1 MKIIFLSSSSAVSTQ
16 LVIPAKAGI
25 QENTGFRVKPGMT
38 ICIRL
43 MSSCMIIALFL
54 LLRTPALAQQDT
66 TFKKP
71 HRSAFLAVSF
81 SAVLPGG
88 GQLYTQ
94 NCLKA
99 AGFAGAL
106 GYLGNKWYRYDKDYM
121 NSSDAET
128 DYYYEK
134 RRKYMLW
141 TIGVWMGS
149 LADAY
154 VSAHLYKFNQNAEPR
169 VTLVID
175 RNKLALAGR
184 F

>member
-1 MKIIFLSSSSAVSTQ
+1 MKKIFL
-16 LVIPAKAGI
+16 
-25 QENTGFRVKPGMT
+25 
-38 ICIRL
+38 
-43 MSSCMIIALFL
+43 IIHL
-54 LLRTPALAQQDT
+54 LLLLTAPALAQQDT

-81 SAVLPGG
+81 SAVIPGG

-94 NCLKA
+94 NYLKA
-99 AGFAGAL
+99 AGFAGTL
-106 GYLGNKWYRYDKDYM
+106 GYLGYKWYKYDKDYM
-121 NSSDAET
+121 NSSWADE
-128 DYYYEK
+128 DYYYQK

-141 TIGVWMGS
+141 TIGVWLGS

-169 VTLVID
+169 VTFVID

>member
-1 MKIIFLSSSSAVSTQ
+1 MKKIFLM
-16 LVIPAKAGI
+16 IPI
-25 QENTGFRVKPGMT
+25 VL
-38 ICIRL
+38 I
-43 MSSCMIIALFL
+43 L
-54 LLRTPALAQQDT
+54 LTPALAQQDT

-81 SAVLPGG
+81 SAVIPGG

-94 NCLKA
+94 NYLKA
-99 AGFAGAL
+99 AGFAVAL
-106 GYLGNKWYRYDKDYM
+106 GYLGYNWYEYDKDYM
-121 NSSDAET
+121 NSSWAEE
-128 DYYYEK
+128 DYYYQK

-141 TIGVWMGS
+141 TIGVWLGS

-154 VSAHLYKFNQNAEPR
+154 VSAHLYKFSQNAEPR
-169 VTLVID
+169 VTLVIE

>member
-1 MKIIFLSSSSAVSTQ
+1 MKKILLT
-16 LVIPAKAGI
+16 IPLI
-25 QENTGFRVKPGMT
+25 
-38 ICIRL
+38 
-43 MSSCMIIALFL
+43 L
-54 LLRTPALAQQDT
+54 LLSLFARAQQDT
-66 TFKKP
+66 TLKKP
-71 HRSAFLAVSF
+71 HRSALLSVSL
-81 SAVLPGG
+81 SAVIPGG

-94 NCLKA
+94 NYLKA

-106 GYLGNKWYRYDKDYM
+106 VYLGNNWYTADKQYM
-121 NSSDAET
+121 STAIGSAEE
-128 DYYYEK
+128 DFYYER

-141 TIGVWMGS
+141 TIGVWLGS

-169 VTLVID
+169 VTVVID

>member
-1 MKIIFLSSSSAVSTQ
+1 MTKNIAKISFV
-16 LVIPAKAGI
+16 
-25 QENTGFRVKPGMT
+25 
-38 ICIRL
+38 
-43 MSSCMIIALFL
+43 L
-54 LLRTPALAQQDT
+54 LLLIIPLTGRAQDSI

-81 SAVLPGG
+81 SAVFPGG

-94 NCLKA
+94 NYLKA
-99 AGFAGAL
+99 AGFAGTL
-106 GYLGNKWYRYDKDYM
+106 GYLGYNWYRYNEDYWA
-121 NSSDAET
+121 SSDADM

-141 TIGVWMGS
+141 TIGVWLGS

-154 VSAHLYKFNQNAEPR
+154 VSAHLYKFNYYSEPR
-169 VTLVID
+169 IS
-175 RNKLALAGR
+175 LAVGQNSVALTGR

>member
-1 MKIIFLSSSSAVSTQ
+1 MKKMFL
-16 LVIPAKAGI
+16 
-25 QENTGFRVKPGMT
+25 T
-38 ICIRL
+38 IL
-43 MSSCMIIALFL
+43 LGL
-54 LLRTPALAQQDT
+54 LLLAPALAQQDT

-81 SAVLPGG
+81 SAVVPGG

-94 NCLKA
+94 NYLKA

-106 GYLGNKWYRYDKDYM
+106 GYLGYHWYKYDKDYM
-121 NSSDAET
+121 ISNWVDE
-128 DYYYEK
+128 DYYYQK

-141 TIGVWMGS
+141 TIGVWLGS

-169 VTLVID
+169 VTVLIE

>member
-1 MKIIFLSSSSAVSTQ
+1 MKKIFLSSSPANSTQ
-16 LVIPAKAGI
+16 QVIPAEAGI
-25 QENTGFRVKPGMT
+25 QEITGFRVKPGMT
-38 ICIRL
+38 IGIRL
-43 MSSCMIIALFL
+43 MSSCILIFL
-54 LLRTPALAQQDT
+54 LLLLRNPALAQQDT

-81 SAVLPGG
+81 SAVFPGG

-94 NCLKA
+94 NYLKA

-106 GYLGNKWYRYDKDYM
+106 SYLGYKWYKYDKDYWKA
-121 NSSDAET
+121 SGPEI
-128 DYYYEK
+128 DYLYEK

-169 VTLVID
+169 ITLVID

>member
-1 MKIIFLSSSSAVSTQ
+1 MKKLF
-16 LVIPAKAGI
+16 LVIPI
-25 QENTGFRVKPGMT
+25 VL
-38 ICIRL
+38 I
-43 MSSCMIIALFL
+43 L
-54 LLRTPALAQQDT
+54 LTPAWAQQDT

-81 SAVLPGG
+81 SAVIPGG

-94 NCLKA
+94 NYLKS
-99 AGFAGAL
+99 AGFAGVL
-106 GYLGNKWYRYDKDYM
+106 GYVGYNWYKYDRDYW
-121 NSSDAET
+121 NASGPEL
-128 DYYYEK
+128 DYLYEK
-134 RRKYMLW
+134 KRKYMLW
-141 TIGVWMGS
+141 TIGVWLGS

-169 VTLVID
+169 VTFVID

>member
-1 MKIIFLSSSSAVSTQ
+1 MKKVFLAT
-16 LVIPAKAGI
+16 A
-25 QENTGFRVKPGMT
+25 
-38 ICIRL
+38 
-43 MSSCMIIALFL
+43 L
-54 LLRTPALAQQDT
+54 LLLILAPVEAQQDPA
-66 TFKKP
+66 FKKP

-81 SAVLPGG
+81 SAVFPGG

-94 NCLKA
+94 NYLKA

-106 GYLGNKWYRYDKDYM
+106 GYLGHNWYAANKQYQ
-121 NSSDAET
+121 NSSPAEE
-128 DYYYEK
+128 DFYYQR

-141 TIGVWMGS
+141 TIGVWLGS

>member
-1 MKIIFLSSSSAVSTQ
+1 MKRIFLI
-16 LVIPAKAGI
+16 IP
-25 QENTGFRVKPGMT
+25 
-38 ICIRL
+38 L
-43 MSSCMIIALFL
+43 WLLFL
-54 LLRTPALAQQDT
+54 TPALAQQDT

-71 HRSAFLAVSF
+71 YRSAFLAVSF
-81 SAVLPGG
+81 SAVIPGG

-94 NCLKA
+94 NYLKA

-106 GYLGNKWYRYDKDYM
+106 GYLGYNWYEYDKDYI
-121 NSSDAET
+121 NSSWAEE
-128 DYYYEK
+128 DYYYQK
-134 RRKYMLW
+134 RRKFMLW
-141 TIGVWMGS
+141 TIGVWLGS

-169 VTLVID
+169 VTFVID

>member
-1 MKIIFLSSSSAVSTQ
+1 MKKIF
-16 LVIPAKAGI
+16 
-25 QENTGFRVKPGMT
+25 
-38 ICIRL
+38 
-43 MSSCMIIALFL
+43 MIIPIVLVL
-54 LLRTPALAQQDT
+54 LTPALAQQDT
-66 TFKKP
+66 TYKKP

-81 SAVLPGG
+81 SAVIPGG

-94 NCLKA
+94 NYLKA

-106 GYLGNKWYRYDKDYM
+106 GYVGYNWYKYDNDYM
-121 NSSDAET
+121 TSSWADE
-128 DYYYEK
+128 DYYYQK

-141 TIGVWMGS
+141 TIGVWLGS

>member
-54 LLRTPALAQQDT
+54 LLRTPALAQQAT

-94 NCLKA
+94 NYLKA

>member
-1 MKIIFLSSSSAVSTQ
+1 MKKIFL
-16 LVIPAKAGI
+16 
-25 QENTGFRVKPGMT
+25 
-38 ICIRL
+38 
-43 MSSCMIIALFL
+43 IISLWL
-54 LLRTPALAQQDT
+54 LLHIPALAQQDT

-81 SAVLPGG
+81 SAVIPGG

-94 NCLKA
+94 NYLKA

-106 GYLGNKWYRYDKDYM
+106 GYLGYNWYEYDKDYM
-121 NSSDAET
+121 NSSWAEE
-128 DYYYEK
+128 DYYYQK
-134 RRKYMLW
+134 RRKFMLW
-141 TIGVWMGS
+141 TIGVWLGS

-169 VTLVID
+169 VTFVID